1 LSSKCCISK
10 INIYLNNHH
19 LKQKIIMEVSSLL
32 PQLVALVTQY
42 GGKIILA
49 VVVFLIGRFIIKKLA
64 GIASAGMERGNID
77 KDLRPFLLSLISVVL
92 TIMLVISV
100 AGILGVETSSFVAIM
115 AAAGLAVGLALQGSL
130 ANFAG
135 GVLLLIFKPFRVG
148 DLITAEGFT
157 GHVESIQVFN
167 TVLLTLDNKTIIL
180 PNGPLSTAPITNIST
195 KGEIRVDMVFTVGSP
210 NGVDKARQSINA
222 VIAACPYA
230 LKNREHDVL
239 VTKLTENSISF
250 DTRVWTKADTY
261 WETYYNVTE
270 NISRQFTKDG
280 IVAPAPA
287 PVHVVMGK

>member
-1 LSSKCCISK
+1 MK
-10 INIYLNNHH
+10 I
-19 LKQKIIMEVSSLL
+19 ETLL

-49 VVVFLIGRFIIKKLA
+49 LVVFIIGRMIIGRLTKVA
-64 GIASAGMERGNID
+64 GSAMERSKMD
-77 KDLRPFLLSLISVVL
+77 RDLQPFLTSMITVGL
-92 TIMLVISV
+92 TIMLLISV
-100 AGILGVETSSFVAIM
+100 AGILGVETSSFVAII

-148 DLITAEGFT
+148 DLISAQGFT

-195 KGEIRVDMVFTVGSP
+195 KGDIRVDMVFTVGSP

-287 PVHVVMGK
+287 PVHVVMEK